1 MAFGAPAG
9 ELSRKTNN
17 SAQVADKLSNVG
29 KITDQTTHGAAINI
43 TKESYADAGGSTAT
57 SGQTGV
63 TVITQDD
70 FDQIATDYAKNSIT
84 TRTVNI

>member
-29 KITDQTTHGAAINI
+29 KITDQTTARRSTSPKNPMPTPEDGDSFTAVAVIN
-43 TKESYADAGGSTAT
+43 EVFLQY
-57 SGQTGV
+57 
-63 TVITQDD
+63 
-70 FDQIATDYAKNSIT
+70 NP
-84 TRTVNI
+84 